1 MKKIMINR
9 RRFISL
15 ASMAAVLPLL
25 TNVKTALAGQN
36 ANMRNALKYQNT
48 PSGDKKCSNCS
59 HFIPGANAKALGGCR
74 MLPGDTEISPD
85 AYCNA
90 YAKRA

>member
-1 MKKIMINR
+1 MKKIIINR

-15 ASMAAVLPLL
+15 ASMAAVFPLL

-48 PSGDKKCSNCS
+48 PSGDK
-59 HFIPGANAKALGGCR
+59 
-74 MLPGDTEISPD
+74 M
-85 AYCNA
+85 
-90 YAKRA
+90 